1 MDIPSSDARETS
13 GLAKGNE
20 KKSGEAE
27 YVTLYL
33 EPQIK
38 GLDRLASKSNRI

>member
-1 MDIPSSDARETS
+1 MDIPSSQARDTS
-13 GLAKGNE
+13 GLAKGNG
-20 KKSGEAE
+20 KKSGEE

-38 GLDRLASKSNRI
+38 GLDILASENNRI